1 MNLRVEGEALRRK
14 GHMSRELRQKAS
26 IAVTRQ
32 RTIGLECGFI
42 ILRRVCE
49 AKRYGSESQNGLNSL
64 HLPFCNV
71 LTPSA
76 RLNAGTESPDG

>member
-14 GHMSRELRQKAS
+14 GHMSRELRQKAC

-49 AKRYGSESQNGLNSL
+49 AKIHGIESKKELN
-64 HLPFCNV
+64 
-71 LTPSA
+71 
-76 RLNAGTESPDG
+76 